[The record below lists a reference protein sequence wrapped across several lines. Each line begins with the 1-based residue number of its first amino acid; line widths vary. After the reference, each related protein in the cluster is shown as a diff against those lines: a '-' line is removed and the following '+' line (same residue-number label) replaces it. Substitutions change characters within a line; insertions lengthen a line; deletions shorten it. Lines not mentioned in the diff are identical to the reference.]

1 MTANDPGQTDPAVP
15 ESDPR
20 ASDAPFWQRDRY
32 RTLFALL
39 LLLSVLHPVLERRIA
54 ARPLFDLFLLLLL
67 AGAIRAARKN
77 SRRFWVSV
85 AIASPA
91 ALVLMASELSAY
103 PLVDIVAYLLFGVFL
118 AFQAVSIVGDLLHCR
133 RVTTD
138 MLFGAC
144 CGYWLIAVFWSFLY
158 MTIYLT
164 DPASFGFS
172 EAVGVPREDHL
183 FGVFVY
189 FSFVTMT
196 TLGYGDIVPIS
207 SAARTG
213 AWLEAV
219 IGQLFIALLVARL
232 VGMHLATQQD
242 EAGAS
247 DPDETQAE
255 G

>member
-1 MTANDPGQTDPAVP
+1 MTANDSEPNVPAEP
-15 ESDPR
+15 DSDTG
-20 ASDAPFWQRDRY
+20 ASDVPFWQRDRY

-39 LLLSVLHPVLERRIA
+39 LLLSILHPALEREIP
-54 ARPLFDLFLLLLL
+54 ARPLFDVFLLLLL
-67 AGAIRAARKN
+67 VGAIRAARKN

-91 ALVLMASELSAY
+91 ALVLLASEISEY
-103 PLVDIVAYLLFGVFL
+103 PLIDIVAYLLFGVFL

-172 EAVGVPREDHL
+172 EAVGAPAEDHL

-213 AWLEAV
+213 AWLESV

-242 EAGAS
+242 EDEEI
-247 DPDETQAE
+247 DPDKTPADT
-255 G
+255 